1 MSNNSADESIEALIY
16 GEGLDISSLNAKIV
30 AGV

>member
-16 GEGLDISSLNAKIV
+16 KMGLDISYLNAQIV